1 MYTTLILAVLLALA
15 VGFMAW
21 LYLLKKKAVG
31 RAREL
36 ENELRW
42 SRRAGKMAEQSAKP
56 LDGAPNP
63 FLRVHSD
70 GTIIYH
76 NKESLPLLKAW
87 GSPKVLPPSNPLY
100 EYVLDA
106 LDAGVPQRREVK
118 CGKLSFAMH
127 LRPIVSENH
136 VDVHGL
142 DISDRSQAEQMLRK
156 RAEQFQAIAGYSYDL
171 ESWHGPNARLVW
183 VNPAVERLT
192 GHSVQEC
199 MAMINYPLPLIHE
212 DDLED
217 VAGIIGGF
225 VEDKT
230 SGNDLPFRIQHK
242 DGSVL
247 WGSMSWQPIYDAKGT
262 YSGIRSSIRDITER
276 KKKEEQILRQ
286 SAVLNAINDVFQ
298 EALTRESVAEVAET
312 CLSVAEKLT
321 VSKFGFIGEVNEAG
335 LFDTIAISN
344 PGWDACTMPDSDAT
358 RLIKDMAIR
367 GIWSGPIKDGQSRIV
382 NEPASDPDRVGV
394 PEGHPPITCFLGV
407 PLKQAGK
414 TIGMIGLANKES
426 GYERADQEAI
436 DSLSIAFVEALQR
449 KRMEEDLRSK
459 QEDEA
464 LILRS
469 VPMVLYSTEACGEF
483 AITWTSGDVEKITG
497 IEAYQ
502 FIEDPHIWSSRVHP
516 EDRDQTIETF
526 RQIPETGSCSMEYRW
541 QHGDGSWLWFLDQA
555 VLVRDSKGKPKEIIG
570 TWVDITQ
577 RKQTEEQIL
586 RQSAVLNAINE
597 VLQEA
602 LTCES
607 VAEVAE
613 SCLSVA
619 EKLTDSKFGFIG
631 QVNEAGLFD
640 TIAISNPGWDA
651 CKMPDSE
658 ATRLIKD
665 MAVRGIWSGPI
676 KDGQSRI
683 VNEPASDP
691 DRVGVP
697 EGHPPITCFLGVPLK
712 QAGRTIGT
720 IGLANKES
728 GYERAD
734 QEAIESLSIAFVEA
748 LQRKRAEKKKQA
760 D

>member
-1 MYTTLILAVLLALA
+1 MYTTVILAVLLVLALGLT
-15 VGFMAW
+15 VW
-21 LYLLKKKAVG
+21 LYTLKKKAVG
-31 RAREL
+31 RVAEL

-42 SRRAGKMAEQSAKP
+42 SKRAGRMAHHPAKP
-56 LDGAPNP
+56 SDEDLNP

-70 GTIIYH
+70 GTIIYY
-76 NKESLPLLKAW
+76 NEGSVPLLKAW
-87 GSPKVLPPSNPLY
+87 GSPKVLPPTNPLY

-106 LDAGVPQRREVK
+106 LDAGVPQRKEVK
-118 CGKLSFAMH
+118 CGKLAFAMH
-127 LRPIVSENH
+127 LSPVLNENY

-142 DISDRSQAEQMLRK
+142 DISDRSQAEQMLRR

-171 ESWHGPNARLVW
+171 ENWHGPNGRLVW

-192 GHSVQEC
+192 GYTVQEC

-212 DDLED
+212 DDCED

-230 SGNDLPFRIQHK
+230 SGNDLPFRIQRK
-242 DGSVL
+242 DGSVI

-276 KKKEEQILRQ
+276 KEKEERIVRQ
-286 SAVLNAINDVFQ
+286 SAVLNAINEVFQ

-321 VSKFGFIGEVNEAG
+321 GSKFGFIGELNEAG
-335 LFDTIAISN
+335 LFDTFAISN
-344 PGWDACTMPDSDAT
+344 PGWDACKMPDSDAT
-358 RLIKDMAIR
+358 RSIKNMTIR
-367 GIWSGPIKDGQSRIV
+367 GVDRSTLREGTSRIV
-382 NEPASDPDRVGV
+382 NDPASHPDHVAT
-394 PEGHPPITCFLGV
+394 PAGHPPITCFLGV
-407 PLKQAGK
+407 PLKQAGQ
-414 TIGMIGLANKES
+414 TMGMIGLANKES
-426 GYERADQEAI
+426 GYEAADQQAIEA
-436 DSLSIAFVEALQR
+436 LSVAFAEALQR
-449 KRMEEDLRSK
+449 KRTEEDLRSK

-469 VPMVLYSTEACGEF
+469 VPMVLYSTEASGEF
-483 AITWTSGDVEKITG
+483 ATTWTSGGVEKITG
-497 IEAYQ
+497 MEAYQ
-502 FIEDPHIWSSRVHP
+502 FIEDPHVWASRVHP
-516 EDRDQTIETF
+516 EDRDKALETF

-555 VLVRDSKGKPKEIIG
+555 VLVRDSKGEPKEIIG
-570 TWVDITQ
+570 TWVDITE
-577 RKQTEEQIL
+577 RKQKEEQIL

-597 VLQEA
+597 VFQEA

-613 SCLSVA
+613 TCLSVA
-619 EKLTDSKFGFIG
+619 EKLTGSKFGLIG
-631 QVNEAGLFD
+631 ELNEAGLFD
-640 TIAISNPGWDA
+640 TLAISNPGWDA
-651 CKMPDSE
+651 CKMPDSD
-658 ATRLIKD
+658 ATRAVKD
-665 MAVRGIWSGPI
+665 MKIRGVDRSTLREG
-676 KDGQSRI
+676 KSRI
-683 VNEPASDP
+683 VNEPASHP
-691 DRVGVP
+691 DHVATP
-697 EGHPPITCFLGVPLK
+697 AGHPPITCFLGVPLK
-712 QAGRTIGT
+712 QAGQTIGM

-748 LQRKRAEKKKQA
+748 LQRKRAEKKKEA